1 MKILLILTLFMVSL
15 YSKDL
20 KIAVASNVSYAIKP
34 LIKEFNKYH
43 KTRVRFVLG
52 SSGKLTTQIRNK
64 APYDIFLSANMKY
77 PNALYKDNLAIKKPK
92 VYAKGSLALFSYKN
106 RELTDI
112 NIVNSVKHI
121 AIANPKTAPYGK
133 ATFEA
138 LTKVKLFEKN
148 KKKFVYAEN
157 ISQTVQFAMTAA
169 DIGFIAKA
177 SLYSPKMKKFK
188 KDINYIDVSPTLYKP
203 IEQGIAV
210 LNEKKETLEFYNF
223 LFSKSAKKILKEYG
237 YQVEENE

>member
-1 MKILLILTLFMVSL
+1 MVSVF
-15 YSKDL
+15 SNDL

-34 LIKEFNKYH
+34 LIKEFNKNN
-43 KTRVRFVLG
+43 KTKVRFVLG

-64 APYDIFLSANMKY
+64 APFDILLSANMKY
-77 PNALYKDNLAIKKPK
+77 PNALYKDGLAIKKPK

-106 RELTDI
+106 RELKNIDI
-112 NIVNSVKHI
+112 INSVDNI

-133 ATFEA
+133 AAFDA
-138 LTKVKLFEKN
+138 LSNANLFEKN

-177 SLYSPKMKKFK
+177 SLYSPKMKRFK
-188 KDINYIDVSPTLYKP
+188 ENINFIDLDSNLYDP
-203 IEQGIAV
+203 IEQGVAL
-210 LNEKKETLEFYNF
+210 LNEKKETIEFYNF
-223 LFSKSAKKILKEYG
+223 LFSKNAKEILKEYG
-237 YQVEENE
+237 YQIEENE